1 MKLLKTT
8 ALSLLFAASV
18 FAESKT
24 DMAEDMRTML
34 SAMQEIE
41 AAGFYNNKEGM
52 EIGVKKL
59 KSGLSSLL
67 STNAKEYLPDDQAY
81 ANKFAKKNATM
92 ITMYADDLIDSLKH
106 NKMEDALDN
115 YALILKQCTSCH
127 IRIRSY

>member
-1 MKLLKTT
+1 MKLFKTT
-8 ALSLLFAASV
+8 ALSLLLATSV

-52 EIGVKKL
+52 HAGVKKL
-59 KSGLSSLL
+59 KSGLKTLL
-67 STNAKEYLPDDQAY
+67 STDAKEYLPDEQAY

-92 ITMYADDLIDSLKH
+92 ITMYADDLIDSLNH
-106 NKMEDALDN
+106 NKMDDALEN